1 MAASDH
7 PNIIVLITD
16 TFRRDNLGSRAARPV
31 RTLELDRF
39 AADRATELTGL
50 TMGSFPTI
58 PHRTDFASG
67 RAGWPHYGWQPISH
81 STGNHIATLLAEQ
94 GYFTQLICDTPH
106 LFKAGLQV
114 GFHGSY
120 QHRGQEGDLTL
131 LHMNDPVGPAMP
143 RAKTRRLPET
153 FGGTLVDLHE
163 WTNAIRTEADTFC
176 ARTAATTATW
186 LERNYR
192 AGPFFLWVDF
202 FDPHEPWDPPEY
214 LVRRYDPDYDG
225 PPMLHPNYGPAD
237 HYTPAELRNLWAHYA
252 AEAELV
258 DRHIGRILEKID
270 DLDLWR
276 NSLVVVMADHGMA
289 IGEHGCCGKS
299 SHVDEDGRFWP
310 LYPVL
315 SDELC
320 LIAGRARAG
329 PVPAGARLDLLAQP
343 FDLLPT
349 LCELAGV
356 EIAPPEPLH
365 GKSFAAELLTGS
377 GTLRDHVI
385 TAAHTRPAAETP
397 DRVPARASTPFLRA
411 RAPFP
416 GAGTW
421 GYAPVGPDGAP
432 QLFDLAADP
441 RAERDVAEAN
451 RGTVAELH
459 ELLLASLA
467 EYGAG
472 DAVQALWRSPGSG
485 AAGGSW
491 ARDYLER

>member
-1 MAASDH
+1 MAASEY

-16 TFRRDNLGSRAARPV
+16 TFRRDNLGDRAARPV
-31 RTLELDRF
+31 RTPALDRF

-114 GFHGSY
+114 GFQGSY

-131 LHMNDPVGPAMP
+131 LHMNDPVGEAMP

-176 ARTAATTATW
+176 ARTAASTATW

-237 HYTPAELRNLWAHYA
+237 HYSEAELRNLWAHYA

-320 LIAGRARAG
+320 LIAGRAQAG

-365 GKSFAAELLTGS
+365 GRSFAHRAARRLRHAARSRHHRGPHPAGS
-377 GTLRDHVI
+377 RHPGSDSGPRQH
-385 TAAHTRPAAETP
+385 A
-397 DRVPARASTPFLRA
+397 VPARPHGVLRRRYLGLRAGRPKRGASALRPGSRSACRAGRRRGEPRHGSRAA
-411 RAPFP
+411 RAP
-416 GAGTW
+416 AG
-421 GYAPVGPDGAP
+421 V
-432 QLFDLAADP
+432 P
-441 RAERDVAEAN
+441 RGVR
-451 RGTVAELH
+451 R
-459 ELLLASLA
+459 
-467 EYGAG
+467 
-472 DAVQALWRSPGSG
+472 R
-485 AAGGSW
+485 
-491 ARDYLER
+491 